1 MNYKYWFLGCFL
13 GFVLFCCVFFFF
25 VRFLFFCGWFF
36 FFFFLANRK
45 ETYFNVI
52 FSRKWSPQ
60 LHCVKLGWELNMYL
74 LVTQK
79 WLTYIYNRIFCNPE
93 SNTNTQEKAN
103 IVWIFFLV
111 ITCLDTAHAFVIL
124 YFRRRKYKSIQNDSL
139 QLFIITTRI
148 KKCLQLIGKPQLN

>member
-1 MNYKYWFLGCFL
+1 MLLTVWYVREGLRKELSSHCHASLLNLLLKVDIVENVLNNSISICELQILISGLFFGFC
-13 GFVLFCCVFFFF
+13 FVLLWV
-25 VRFLFFCGWFF
+25 FLFVFCFSVGVF

-103 IVWIFFLV
+103 IVWIFF
-111 ITCLDTAHAFVIL
+111 
-124 YFRRRKYKSIQNDSL
+124 
-139 QLFIITTRI
+139 
-148 KKCLQLIGKPQLN
+148 